1 MPLCVCHYVCVHAC
15 AWWSM
20 CAPTF
25 PPLSLVFTCSTYIAL
40 AKCST
45 TVLAT
50 ALFDLP
56 YFLGGRDISSSLI
69 RRLSCLLAAE
79 VPWSDVHAR
88 RPWSSVTPHLV
99 HRCAKMHS
107 FPYGQPLSAVL
118 NSLHTALLGLL
129 AACFCCPSH
138 LRAQLDACPS
148 PSIALSPLLLR
159 CQTDLPLV
167 SVLVGTPHTATGLPT
182 SKPCPLRPLVPCGT
196 GCHTPA
202 MPAGRTLFGRGAE
215 PCGGAPPCS
224 APSLALSLTVPPY
237 RVRSSGPTS

>member
-1 MPLCVCHYVCVHAC
+1 MCHYVCVHAC

-25 PPLSLVFTCSTYIAL
+25 PPLSLVFICSISYIVL

-56 YFLGGRDISSSLI
+56 YFLGGRDISSSLM
-69 RRLSCLLAAE
+69 RRLSCLPAAE
-79 VPWSDVHAR
+79 VPWSDGHAR
-88 RPWSSVTPHLV
+88 RPWSSVTPLLV

-107 FPYGQPLSAVL
+107 FPYGQPLGAVL

-129 AACFCCPSH
+129 AAYFREELLP
-138 LRAQLDACPS
+138 LS
-148 PSIALSPLLLR
+148 PSCSAGR
-159 CQTDLPLV
+159 LPFPFS
-167 SVLVGTPHTATGLPT
+167 SVVASASEMSNGSSAGLPT

-202 MPAGRTLFGRGAE
+202 TPAGRTLLRLLSY
-215 PCGGAPPCS
+215 APPPPPP
-224 APSLALSLTVPPY
+224 PSPRHY
-237 RVRSSGPTS
+237 YY